1 MDPLDHV
8 SITQQV
14 YERLSHDIFTGE
26 LRPAQRL
33 DVSRL
38 AHDLGVSTQPIK
50 EALSRLSLK
59 RLIDILPRR
68 GTFVRAISLVEAQQL
83 LQVRLMIEMYAIAD
97 AANFDAQ
104 TEQLMT
110 TAIHSMQRILDV
122 EPFDWVRY
130 NQYDVQ
136 FHGALIGMARNQVLE
151 ALYNSLHFHH
161 ATGRYWVN
169 REEKTRRNHSDHA
182 LILTALRD
190 GDSDAARAH
199 LQRHIT
205 SSITIL
211 NQEAQHE
218 HNSLTTRQSNCQ
230 AAALLR
236 HLNLRDTTSPH
247 T

>member
-1 MDPLDHV
+1 M
-8 SITQQV
+8 
-14 YERLSHDIFTGE
+14 
-26 LRPAQRL
+26 
-33 DVSRL
+33 
-38 AHDLGVSTQPIK
+38 STQPIK
-50 EALSRLSLK
+50 EALSRLSLQ

-83 LQVRLMIEMYAIAD
+83 LQVRLMIEMYTIAD

-169 REEKTRRNHSDHA
+169 REEKNAAEITRTDCSSSPLFEMAIPTRH
-182 LILTALRD
+182 RV
-190 GDSDAARAH
+190 H

-218 HNSLTTRQSNCQ
+218 HNLNYSPSNCQ
-230 AAALLR
+230 PPR
-236 HLNLRDTTSPH
+236 FCGT
-247 T
+247 